1 LYEHF
6 FGEGHS
12 GLSDVRVQI
21 IDSTDVIKPTEREI
35 YWIEK
40 INCYCPLGLN
50 MREESN
56 Y

>member
-40 INCYCPLGLN
+40 IKCYCPLGLN

>member
-1 LYEHF
+1 MSIF
-6 FGEGHS
+6 IGDGHS
-12 GLSDVRVQI
+12 GLSDFRVQI
-21 IDSTDVIKPTEREI
+21 IDSTDVINPTEREI